1 MNFHD
6 LLQKMVK
13 AGASDMFVTAKL
25 PVSAKINGEL
35 QPIDDQVLSPDA
47 ALGLVHNSM
56 NEKQKLQFDTEKE
69 CNFAISIDGIGRFRI
84 SAFWQRDMA
93 GMVIRRIVTEIPD
106 VDDLGLPSVL
116 KEVVMSKRGLV
127 LFVGGTGT
135 GKSTSMAAL
144 IGYRNRNS
152 RGHILTIEDPVEF
165 VHEHAKCMITQRE
178 VGLDTESFDA
188 ALKSSLRQ
196 APDVILIGEIRSQ
209 EIMEHALSFAE
220 TGHLCIATLHA
231 NNANQAIDRIMH
243 LVPAEQHGK
252 LLFDLALNLRGI
264 IAQQLI
270 PTKDGHFFAPCAFEI
285 LDIKSLGREVF
296 GPILHVVRFKRSD
309 LDELID
315 DINST
320 GYGLTFGVHSRIEA
334 FQNEVAARVKAGNIY
349 VNRSMTGAVV
359 GVQPFGGNGLSGTGP
374 KAGGPHYL
382 PRFALEK
389 TISIDT
395 TAAGGNASLISMT
408 D

>member
-1 MNFHD
+1 MRFHN
-6 LLQKMVK
+6 LLDKMVQ
-13 AGASDMFVTAKL
+13 ADASDMFVTAKL

-35 QPIDDQVLSPDA
+35 QPIDSQRLSPEE
-47 ALGLVHNSM
+47 ALGLVHDAM
-56 NEKQKLQFDTEKE
+56 NDKQKKQFDEEKE
-69 CNFAISIDGIGRFRI
+69 CNFAISIDEIGRFRI

-93 GMVIRRIVTEIPD
+93 GMVIRRIVTDIPEA
-106 VDDLGLPSVL
+106 DDLGLPSVL
-116 KEVVMSKRGLV
+116 KDVVMSKRGLV

-144 IGYRNRNS
+144 IGYRNKNS

-165 VHEHAKCMITQRE
+165 VHEHGKSMITQRE

-264 IAQQLI
+264 IAQQLV
-270 PTKDGHFFAPCAFEI
+270 PTCDGNGRVAAIEI
-285 LDIKSLGREVF
+285 LLNSPYIGELIKKGEVGSIKEVMEKSTEQGMQTF
-296 GPILHVVRFKRSD
+296 DQALFNLYQRGQITYA
-309 LDELID
+309 DELHHADSTNDLRLMINLRSNDQGGSGALSGVTLDGLEPD
-315 DINST
+315 DI
-320 GYGLTFGVHSRIEA
+320 
-334 FQNEVAARVKAGNIY
+334 
-349 VNRSMTGAVV
+349 
-359 GVQPFGGNGLSGTGP
+359 
-374 KAGGPHYL
+374 
-382 PRFALEK
+382 
-389 TISIDT
+389 
-395 TAAGGNASLISMT
+395 
-408 D
+408 